1 MTTQQ
6 AFDLEKLTGESLNY
20 KNEKKKKKEADVMR
34 QKSSADVGSKE

>member
-20 KNEKKKKKEADVMR
+20 KNEKKKEADVMR